1 MPKRSIEYLVR
12 MFLILIVL
20 TISGFMLMML
30 KTTGI
35 ELLSLTQYYFAQLML
50 FAFVGILLGFYDYFV
65 YEIGKTGSW
74 AIDVP
79 KISILGI
86 PIGLTACSY
95 LIYWS
100 ISFSG
105 TIHNIFTK
113 IVSIDSGQ
121 VVAAQIILGYILI
134 TSFYKRNC

>member
-1 MPKRSIEYLVR
+1 
-12 MFLILIVL
+12 
-20 TISGFMLMML
+20 MML
-30 KTTGI
+30 NTLDTG
-35 ELLSLTQYYFAQLML
+35 LLSLTQYYFAQLVL

-105 TIHNIFTK
+105 TIPTK
-113 IVSIDSGQ
+113 Q
-121 VVAAQIILGYILI
+121 C
-134 TSFYKRNC
+134 TKSFDGRT